1 MQESASRLMENFS
14 SLEKYLPPSEQREY
28 NWGQAV
34 GREL

>member
-1 MQESASRLMENFS
+1 MQESTSRLMQNFS
-14 SLEKYLPPSEQREY
+14 SLEKYLPPRGQREY